1 MKKIAAFF
9 CTLFIWQ
16 GLLYGQVSIVVSS
29 GDTLI
34 VEGSGKI
41 LVDGNWVN
49 NGVFVAGNG
58 TVELNGSGDQ
68 TITNTDGAFNN
79 LFVNKSAGN
88 LQLLDSINVADTL
101 QLTNGDLDLNGKV
114 ADLGTSGI
122 LRETS
127 GNTVKG
133 DSGYIVATRT
143 LNNPMSE
150 DVAGLGAM
158 ITSSAN
164 LGDTEVRRGHAVQS
178 GNSNTGISRY
188 YDIFPA
194 NNSNLDA
201 TLMIH
206 YDDSELNSLTEGK
219 LSLYSSAD
227 SGANWSHEAGAL
239 DTISNT
245 ITQTGFETLHRW
257 TAADSAAPLVP
268 IKVLV
273 NAKLFLEGPFASDT
287 MNSYLGDNALL
298 PLEQPYNIA
307 PWNYSGDE
315 KVTVIP
321 DSIVDWILVEV
332 RHAADSTLVVATRAG
347 FLKSNGMV
355 TDLDG
360 SSGIRFDLPEGNYY
374 LALRHRNHLAVM
386 TASSIVVT
394 ESSAPYDFTDAQ
406 SKAFGS
412 DAMADMGNGVYA
424 MRSGDGNSDG
434 GVDALDRNLVWR
446 PDNGSPWSY
455 DKKSDF
461 NLDGGIDALDRN
473 LYWRVNN
480 GTATQVPAGIV
491 ILAVGG
497 GGKGG
502 QSAELEKQL
511 LEDARLL
518 EKALQE
524 AARNIDDREVAKSAD
539 KQGAWESQSPH
550 KSRNEK

>member
-1 MKKIAAFF
+1 MKNIAALF
-9 CTLFIWQ
+9 CAFFIWQ

-29 GDTLI
+29 GDSLI
-34 VEGSGKI
+34 VEGSSKI

-58 TVELNGSGDQ
+58 AVVLNGSGDQ
-68 TITNTDGAFNN
+68 TIVNADGTFNK
-79 LFVNKSAGN
+79 LFVEKSAGN
-88 LQLLDSINVADTL
+88 LQLLDSIAVADTL
-101 QLTNGDLDLNGKV
+101 KLTNGDLDLSGNV
-114 ADLGTSGI
+114 ADLGTTGI
-122 LRETS
+122 LSETT

-133 DSGYIVATRT
+133 DSGYVVARRN

-158 ITSSAN
+158 ISSSAN
-164 LGDTEVRRGHAVQS
+164 LGNTEVRRGHAVQS

-188 YDIFPA
+188 YDIFPT
-194 NNSNLDA
+194 NNSGLNA

-206 YDDSELNSLTEGK
+206 YDDSELSSLTEGK

-245 ITQTGFETLHRW
+245 ITQTGFNSLYRW

-268 IKVLV
+268 IEVLV

-307 PWNYSGDE
+307 PWSYSGDE
-315 KVTVIP
+315 KVTSIP
-321 DSIVDWILVEV
+321 DSIVDWILVEI
-332 RHAADSTLVVATRAG
+332 RHAGDSTLVVATRAG
-347 FLKSNGMV
+347 FLKNNGMV

-360 SSGIRFDLPEGNYY
+360 SSGIRFDLPEGSYY
-374 LALRHRNHLAVM
+374 LTLRHRNHLAVM
-386 TASSIVVT
+386 TASSIIVT
-394 ESSAPYDFTDAQ
+394 ESSAPYDFTDGQ

-446 PDNGSPWSY
+446 PDNGSAWSY

-480 GTATQVPAGIV
+480 GTATQVPVSSV
-491 ILAVGG
+491 ILAIGG
-497 GGKGG
+497 GGKDG

-518 EKALQE
+518 EKALQSTAKNADE
-524 AARNIDDREVAKSAD
+524 GEVAASPNEK
-539 KQGAWESQSPH
+539 GAWASQSPH
-550 KSRNEK
+550 KRQNEK

>member
-16 GLLYGQVSIVVSS
+16 GLLFGQVSIVVSS
-29 GDTLI
+29 GDSLI
-34 VEGSGKI
+34 VAGSSKI

-49 NGVFVAGNG
+49 NGVFVAGSG
-58 TVELNGSGDQ
+58 TVVLNGSGDQ
-68 TITNTDGAFNN
+68 TIANTDGAFNN
-79 LFVNKSAGN
+79 LFVEKSAGN

-101 QLTNGDLDLNGKV
+101 KLTNGDLDLNGKV

-122 LRETS
+122 LQETS

-133 DSGYIVATRT
+133 DSGYIVATRA

-164 LGDTEVRRGHAVQS
+164 LGNTEVRRGHAVQS
-178 GNSNTGISRY
+178 GNNNTGIARY

-194 NNSNLDA
+194 NNSSLDA

-206 YDDSELNSLTEGK
+206 YDDSELSSLTEGK

-227 SGANWSHEAGAL
+227 SGANWHHEAGAL

-268 IKVLV
+268 IEVLV

-315 KVTVIP
+315 KVTAIP

-360 SSGIRFDLPEGNYY
+360 SSGIRFDLPEGSYY

-394 ESSAPYDFTDAQ
+394 ESSTPYDFTDAQ

-412 DAMADMGNGVYA
+412 NAMADMGNGVYA

-480 GTATQVPAGIV
+480 GTATQVPVNSV
-491 ILAVGG
+491 ILTIGNN
-497 GGKGG
+497 GKNGHA
-502 QSAELEKQL
+502 AELEKQL
-511 LEDARLL
+511 QEDARLL
-518 EKALQE
+518 EKAIQ
-524 AARNIDDREVAKSAD
+524 ARENNMAGEEIADRQVAGNSRDSNFSKNI
-539 KQGAWESQSPH
+539 
-550 KSRNEK
+550 RND